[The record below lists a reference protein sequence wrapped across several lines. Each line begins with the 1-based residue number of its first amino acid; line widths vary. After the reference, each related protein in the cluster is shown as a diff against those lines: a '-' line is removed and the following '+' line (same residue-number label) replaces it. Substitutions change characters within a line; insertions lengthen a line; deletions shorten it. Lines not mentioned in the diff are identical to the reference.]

1 MNPAHVAIKRQISL
15 KKRFTRITLQQA
27 TMASAEVRSRAKVT
41 IPQRPTRRAKAAVS
55 YREDEDEDD
64 AEEQAERPDI
74 NNSDDHIAE
83 PDNQSQSEGEYTAA
97 ATRRQRVSP
106 QRALR
111 QSPSTRRVITIEGS
125 DEEELAD
132 DESHIESEGDYAA
145 PTTRRKRKSPSR
157 PLRTSRSKK
166 RRRAAPNK
174 PERSERR
181 EFSSDLSASDSN
193 TESEDDTPIMRR
205 ATQKRRAQTRQK
217 RGRARGRQ
225 VQASASQALVRSRA
239 QSVDH
244 HSEGKIPDWKTLPY
258 HVMLN
263 IMSLVGAP
271 LVDERD
277 FRATENFKSVFNASQ
292 VCRSWSEAAL
302 TILWQD
308 PVLIPMER
316 AHL

>member
-1 MNPAHVAIKRQISL
+1 
-15 KKRFTRITLQQA
+15 
-27 TMASAEVRSRAKVT
+27 MASAAVRPRPKVT

-55 YREDEDEDD
+55 YREDDDDDEVEEQKERSYLSDFDDEFPEEDD
-64 AEEQAERPDI
+64 QPE
-74 NNSDDHIAE
+74 
-83 PDNQSQSEGEYTAA
+83 SEGEYVAP
-97 ATRRQRVSP
+97 ATRRNRASP
-106 QRALR
+106 ERSSH
-111 QSPSTRRVITIEGS
+111 QSSAKRRVITIEDS
-125 DEEELAD
+125 DEEQLAQ
-132 DESHIESEGDYAA
+132 DEDHDEGEGDYAA
-145 PTTRRKRKSPSR
+145 PATRRKRKSPLR
-157 PLRTSRSKK
+157 PLRNFRSKK
-166 RRRAAPNK
+166 RRRAAPVK
-174 PERSERR
+174 GGRSERR

-193 TESEDDTPIMRR
+193 TDSEDDTPMMSR
-205 ATQKRRAQTRQK
+205 AIQKKPAQTRAT
-217 RGRARGRQ
+217 RGRARGRPPPGSTFQ
-225 VQASASQALVRSRA
+225 VLVSSKPP
-239 QSVDH
+239 SVDR
-244 HSEGKIPDWKTLPY
+244 HSESKIPDWKTLPY

>member
-1 MNPAHVAIKRQISL
+1 
-15 KKRFTRITLQQA
+15 
-27 TMASAEVRSRAKVT
+27 MASASVKSRPQVT
-41 IPQRPTRRAKAAVS
+41 IPQRLTRRAKAAVS
-55 YREDEDEDD
+55 YRDDEDEDGE
-64 AEEQAERPDI
+64 EEQAERPY
-74 NNSDDHIAE
+74 NSDFDNVAAE
-83 PDNQSQSEGEYTAA
+83 PNNQSESEGEYTAP
-97 ATRRQRVSP
+97 ATRPKRASP
-106 QRALR
+106 QRSSR
-111 QSPSTRRVITIEGS
+111 QSPAKRRFIRIDDS
-125 DEEELAD
+125 EEEGLAQD
-132 DESHIESEGDYAA
+132 DDQIESEGEYAA

-157 PLRTSRSKK
+157 PLRKSKSKK
-166 RRRAAPNK
+166 RRLATSSKR
-174 PERSERR
+174 ERTGRR

-193 TESEDDTPIMRR
+193 TESEDDTTIIKR
-205 ATQKRRAQTRQK
+205 AMQKKPAQTRTT
-217 RGRARGRQ
+217 RGRARGRPAQ
-225 VQASASQALVRSRA
+225 GSTSQALISSSA
-239 QSVDH
+239 PPVDH
-244 HSEGKIPDWKTLPY
+244 PSEGKIPDWKTLPY